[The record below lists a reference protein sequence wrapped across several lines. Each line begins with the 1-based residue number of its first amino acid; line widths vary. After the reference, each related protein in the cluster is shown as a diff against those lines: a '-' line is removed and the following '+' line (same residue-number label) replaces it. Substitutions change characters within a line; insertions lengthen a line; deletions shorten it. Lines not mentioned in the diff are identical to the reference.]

1 MLLSNRKDTLMPTA
15 KQIAANRLNA
25 QKCCGPRTAAGRV
38 RASQNALKT
47 GLYAKSEVTAFENQ
61 TDLDQLKTEFHA
73 HFQPVGPQEH
83 HLVDT
88 LIRSEWLARR
98 YMRVDAAVW
107 DQGFQE
113 TGSATQSMGEVF
125 INHQTA
131 FARAGNRLNAAQRTF
146 RETLRDLQRLQ
157 TGRATESRQPQTK
170 QAQSLKPELVSFRP
184 TAQTGAETSPQP
196 PRHPPNLQNEL
207 SRAA

>member
-1 MLLSNRKDTLMPTA
+1 MPTA

-25 QKCCGPRTAAGRV
+25 KKCCGPRTVAGR
-38 RASQNALKT
+38 AHSSQNALKT
-47 GLYAKSEVTAFENQ
+47 GLYAKSEVTGFENQ
-61 TDLDQLKTEFHA
+61 NDLEQLQAEFHA
-73 HFQPVGPQEH
+73 SFQPVGPEEH

-107 DQGFQE
+107 DRGFQE
-113 TGSATQSMGEVF
+113 TGGNATGSMGEVF

-157 TGRATESRQPQTK
+157 AARAAEPQPLQPKRTPP
-170 QAQSLKPELVSFRP
+170 LKPELVSFSP
-184 TAQTGAETSPQP
+184 TAQTTEPTSPQSP
-196 PRHPPNLQNEL
+196 HQPPNLQNEL
-207 SRAA
+207 PAAA